1 METVTKKNEESLLIP
16 SKTDE
21 DDDSTILQYTSK
33 ITKKARTIPRMKR
46 AGEIRRAE
54 ERGQAKREG
63 RERERTRKE
72 EMKYRL
78 CLDVISAVQS
88 NDKHLHC
95 WSSLHLTF

>member
-1 METVTKKNEESLLIP
+1 MTKKNEESLLIP

-46 AGEIRRAE
+46 AGGIRRAE

-63 RERERTRKE
+63 RERENEKGRDE
-72 EMKYRL
+72 
-78 CLDVISAVQS
+78 VQTVPGCNFS
-88 NDKHLHC
+88 C
-95 WSSLHLTF
+95 TI